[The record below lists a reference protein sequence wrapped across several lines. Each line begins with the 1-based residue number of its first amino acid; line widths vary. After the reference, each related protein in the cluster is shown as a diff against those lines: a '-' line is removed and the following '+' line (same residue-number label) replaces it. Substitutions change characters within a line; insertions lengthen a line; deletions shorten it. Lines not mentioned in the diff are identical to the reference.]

1 MKFVYKEWSM
11 SETKKKIELSREEL
25 DAAAEREAE
34 INSKLG
40 KGDDGSFVI
49 IEMNR
54 ATGEQ
59 TLISAPNL
67 SMPLYAAGGVQLID
81 PETGAQMYRWQV
93 LVFPARALAKSWVA
107 ERGEVGFGYLILQ
120 AVESMSGEKT
130 PAELTELAEQDAAA
144 LRASEEG

>member
-1 MKFVYKEWSM
+1 MTEAK
-11 SETKKKIELSREEL
+11 TKIEHSREEL
-25 DAAAEREAE
+25 DAASEREAD
-34 INSKLG
+34 ITRRLG
-40 KGDDGSFVI
+40 KENDGSFVV

-67 SMPLYAAGGVQLID
+67 SMPLLDDKGQPALD
-81 PETGAQMYRWQV
+81 PESGDRMYRWQV

-107 ERGEVGFGYLILQ
+107 ERGEIGFGYLILQ
-120 AVESMSGEKT
+120 AVESVSGEKT